1 MVLFDLDGTL
11 TDPHVGIT
19 KSVQY
24 ALKQMGIEELDL
36 KKLIHFIGPPLA
48 KSFRECYGMNE
59 PTANQAVQFYREYFS
74 QTGIFENAVYP
85 GVPEMLA
92 ELKQRGL
99 ILAVATSKPT
109 VFANQILQH
118 FTLSGYFD
126 FVAGSNMDGT
136 RVEKAEVIFHA
147 LQNLPPVVTA
157 EVLMIGDRLHDVL
170 GAKSNGIDSL
180 AAGYGYGS
188 AEELFAAGPTYF
200 AGSVN
205 ELLTYI

>member
-24 ALKQMGIEELDL
+24 ALKQMGIEESDL

-48 KSFRECYGMNE
+48 KSFRECYRMNE
-59 PTANQAVQFYREYFS
+59 AKANQSVQFYREYFS

-85 GVPEMLA
+85 GVPEILA
-92 ELKQRGL
+92 KLKQQEL

-109 VFANQILQH
+109 VFAIQILQH
-118 FTLSGYFD
+118 FDLSGYFD
-126 FVAGSNMDGT
+126 FVAGSNLDGT
-136 RVEKAEVIFHA
+136 RVEKAEVISHA
-147 LQNLPPVVTA
+147 LQHLPPVDTSD
-157 EVLMIGDRLHDVL
+157 VLMIGDRLHDIL
-170 GAKSNGIDSL
+170 GAKANKIDSL

-188 AEELFAAGPTYF
+188 EEELLAVGPTYF
-200 AGSVN
+200 AGTVN
-205 ELLTYI
+205 ELLIYI